1 MFSALWRGL
10 TEDGSCTSSVVEK
23 PVTSNITEQDLF
35 QIIKGILGKLC
46 NMMLNYVNKQTLLPL
61 PQGEIW
67 KTVCNAP
74 GLVDI
79 PSPLQAAANPHG
91 LQDTY
96 TVSAEVQTDT
106 VQKALEST
114 YRRCLSGDI

>member
-1 MFSALWRGL
+1 M
-10 TEDGSCTSSVVEK
+10 
-23 PVTSNITEQDLF
+23 I
-35 QIIKGILGKLC
+35 
-46 NMMLNYVNKQTLLPL
+46 LNYVTRQILLPV

-74 GLVDI
+74 GLADI

-91 LQDTY
+91 LQDTD
-96 TVSAEVQTDT
+96 TVSAEEQTDT

-114 YRRCLSGDI
+114 YRRCSSDDI